1 MATKYKSS
9 SKKTSALPTPQSPS
23 TLIGIGM
30 LLGAIVVTIIN
41 FTFQSPEARIT
52 NISTTDKRQSL
63 RQDFNLLE
71 SLADDNSKTC
81 CSDKERLQEI
91 LSKSITAENA
101 GGVDGSDPGVTR
113 TQLAQALKWCKKE
126 TKLLSKQTT
135 EQMAEIGKL
144 TQGCIDS
151 NDINNGAPSISKS
164 PTSTATTST
173 ATATATSSTS
183 NSATPTTAAKQVSL
197 YTCRP
202 GAGPSY
208 NQMRYRQSGLDQL
221 ECEQFCDAKVKC
233 IAFDLSHEC
242 RLYATTAKERVGSNA
257 PKDSTWCTKPS
268 PTTSESSKAATE
280 ALNTLTPAQIAAAA
294 AVTNA
299 PPPTSTECSTEWI
312 TITPSNDARYESE
325 DGPATRLDGITQPVD
340 ITKKITVEQCKLTS
354 MTGLFRVT
362 KTTLCKEGM
371 TFTSDAW
378 VQKWVTTEY
387 GPDEFDFHLEGPE
400 LIALD
405 VPPTRNYLGNCIS
418 EMPYHL
424 MVPGKYHVNMVWW
437 RENYISH
444 SEKGNLLNKRNGVFV
459 LFFCILPS
467 STSNLFYLSFF
478 QKSTM
483 ACLSLR

>member
-1 MATKYKSS
+1 MPS
-9 SKKTSALPTPQSPS
+9 LPQISVLGSLILISFMSGYSFHSYQRGSCTEEQEIHDPQSQYMIQVDHVS
-23 TLIGIGM
+23 
-30 LLGAIVVTIIN
+30 
-41 FTFQSPEARIT
+41 S
-52 NISTTDKRQSL
+52 QSL
-63 RQDFNLLE
+63 RQDGSLE
-71 SLADDNSKTC
+71 SSADDNSKTC

-144 TQGCIDS
+144 TQGCIGS
-151 NDINNGAPSISKS
+151 NGINNGAPSISKS
-164 PTSTATTST
+164 TTSKAATT
-173 ATATATSSTS
+173 ATATATETASTS
-183 NSATPTTAAKQVSL
+183 KSATTAAKQVSL
-197 YTCRP
+197 YTCRL

-208 NQMRYRQSGLDQL
+208 NELDHQSGLDQL
-221 ECEQFCDAKVKC
+221 ECEQFCDAKVTC
-233 IAFDLSHEC
+233 IAFDLAQDC

-257 PKDSTWCTKPS
+257 PEGRTWCTKPS
-268 PTTSESSKAATE
+268 PTTSETSKAATE

-418 EMPYHL
+418 EMPYNL

-444 SEKGNLLNKRNGVFV
+444 SEKGNLLNKRNGVLFCFFV
-459 LFFCILPS
+459 FHLLL
-467 STSNLFYLSFF
+467 TSNLFHLSFF